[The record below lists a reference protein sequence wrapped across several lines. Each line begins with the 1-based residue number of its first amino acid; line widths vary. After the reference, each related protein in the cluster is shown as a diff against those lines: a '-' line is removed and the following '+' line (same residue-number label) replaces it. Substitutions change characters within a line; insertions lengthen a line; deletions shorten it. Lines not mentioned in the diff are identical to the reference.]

1 MKKHLLLFLMILW
14 SAVAYA
20 QQEQAKPQDTV
31 TYRIIKTDGGEL
43 IGKILQQDERE
54 ILLQSRDGRKIY
66 VPQHLI
72 KEMIALKA
80 RDFNAKGEFVGEDDF
95 STRYFLTTNGLPV
108 KPGKHYM
115 LWSWI
120 GPDIQFGLKNNVGV
134 GLITTWVGIPLIA
147 SVKKSFTAG
156 PNSQV
161 AVGALIATG
170 SWAAP
175 KWGGALPYVTLSFG
189 DRQRNIAF
197 SAGYGAIWNK
207 SDTRG
212 QALGG
217 MAGMVK
223 VSPKLSLVL
232 DSFFGLGVQGE
243 QRYDILGAPI
253 ARNRTVAGFVI
264 PGLRWHQSEKRA
276 LQFGFTG
283 VVWNGEFKPFPIPM
297 IQYFTAL

>member
-1 MKKHLLLFLMILW
+1 MKKHLLFLLMILW

-54 ILLQSRDGRKIY
+54 VLVLAQDGRRIY
-66 VPQHLI
+66 VPQHMI
-72 KEMIALKA
+72 KEMQPLKA
-80 RDFNAKGEFVGEDDF
+80 RDFNSNGVFVGEDPF
-95 STRYFLTTNGLPV
+95 ATRYFLTTNGLPV
-108 KPGKHYM
+108 QKGNHYM
-115 LWSWI
+115 LWSWL
-120 GPDIQFGLKNNVGV
+120 GPDLQFGLKNNFGV

-147 SVKKSFTAG
+147 SVKKSFTINE
-156 PNSQV
+156 NSQV
-161 AVGALIATG
+161 AVGALVGTG

-175 KWGGALPYVTLSFG
+175 KWGGALPFVTLSFG
-189 DRQRNIAF
+189 DRKRNIAF
-197 SAGYGAIWNK
+197 STGYGAIWNK
-207 SDTRG
+207 SDIRG
-212 QALGG
+212 QMLGG
-217 MAGMVK
+217 VAGMVK

-243 QRYDILGAPI
+243 QRFDNYGLPLKRD
-253 ARNRTVAGFVI
+253 RTIAGFVI

-276 LQFGFTG
+276 FQFGFTG
-283 VVWNGEFKPFPIPM
+283 LVANGEFLPFPIPM

>member
-1 MKKHLLLFLMILW
+1 MKKHLLFFLMILW

-54 ILLQSRDGRKIY
+54 VLVLAQDGRRIY
-66 VPQHLI
+66 VPQHMI
-72 KEMIALKA
+72 KVMQPLKA
-80 RDFNAKGEFVGEDDF
+80 RDFNSKGVFVGEDPF
-95 STRYFLTTNGLPV
+95 ATRYFLTTNGLPV
-108 KPGKHYM
+108 QQGDHYL
-115 LWSWI
+115 LWSWL
-120 GPDIQFGLKNNVGV
+120 GPDLQFGLKNNFGV

-147 SVKKSFTAG
+147 SVKKSFTISE
-156 PNSQV
+156 NSQF
-161 AVGALIATG
+161 AIGALVGTG

-175 KWGGALPYVTLSFG
+175 KWGGALPFVTLSFG

-197 SAGYGAIWNK
+197 STGYGAIWNK
-207 SDTRG
+207 SDVRG
-212 QALGG
+212 QTLGG
-217 MAGMVK
+217 VAGMVK
-223 VSPKLSLVL
+223 LSPKLSLVV

-243 QRYDILGAPI
+243 QKFDNNGLPLKRD
-253 ARNRTVAGFVI
+253 RTIAGFVI

-276 LQFGFTG
+276 YQFGFTG
-283 VVWNGEFKPFPIPM
+283 LMADGRFLPFPIPM